1 MGMIN
6 KGFTLIQV
14 IVALAIVSI
23 LAGVAYPSYQ
33 ESVRKG
39 KRTEGRAAL
48 YELLQQEERFYSR
61 YNSYI
66 GFSSEST
73 DEEEKNF
80 KWYSGDTPKKSA
92 YEIKAEP
99 CKNDTI
105 QNCVVLTATPGT
117 GKVDSNYRD
126 PICGVLTLSSAGEK
140 TADSPECW
148 R

>member
-1 MGMIN
+1 MRTIN

-14 IVALAIVSI
+14 IVALAIVTI
-23 LAGVAYPSYQ
+23 LAGIAYPSYQ

-61 YNSYI
+61 HNSYI
-66 GFSSEST
+66 GFSSAST

-80 KWYSGDTPKKSA
+80 KWYSGDSPKTSA
-92 YEIKAEP
+92 YEIKAAP
-99 CKNDTI
+99 CKDDAI
-105 QNCVVLTATPGT
+105 QNCVVLSAMPGT
-117 GKVDSNYRD
+117 EKVDSRYRD
-126 PICGVLTLSSAGEK
+126 PFCGVLTLSSAGEK